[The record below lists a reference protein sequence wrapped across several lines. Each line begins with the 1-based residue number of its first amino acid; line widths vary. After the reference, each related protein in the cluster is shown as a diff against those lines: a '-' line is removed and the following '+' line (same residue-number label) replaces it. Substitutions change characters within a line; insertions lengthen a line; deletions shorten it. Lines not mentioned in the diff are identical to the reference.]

1 MIPLPKDTRG
11 AVGDFGEKV
20 ENRSLLFEKM
30 VLPKT
35 WGHRSQKFNDANRFN
50 VLRASTAG
58 AQLLSTEGKQA
69 ANKAKN
75 DRDPALLLEKAEIA
89 AAMAKVKVDDP
100 ELAKRQIENAKN
112 LLSLIQL
119 SYEGRAHTLFA
130 KLRGRLLINMA
141 GGVHENAGMSLDRC
155 FGLPFIP
162 GSAVKGATR
171 NAALWDILSTS
182 DIGAKK
188 EKIEAALAGF
198 GFAKQDISER
208 GDFVWAAEGDVKMVE
223 HIANRLG
230 PDGAFSGLLSFL
242 PAQPLTPPQV
252 IAEVLTRH
260 PGAQDAAKGTG
271 SPLTIFFP
279 AVKEG
284 SEFGF
289 AFVQTRELEG
299 IAPESLQARIA
310 AWLEC
315 AITSNGIGAKTGAG
329 YGWFSV
335 DPQAEKLRRDKEEE
349 QARRKRER
357 EQKEALEK
365 EVQREEERRL
375 QQLSP
380 QELASEAIKK
390 LSQEEFAT
398 FAKKLAEK
406 TEPEKRAF
414 LAVLGSKEHK
424 DTRKRWSK
432 NKPEI
437 WAVVQSQA
445 TQIGIAFN

>member
-1 MIPLPKDTRG
+1 MIPLPKDTRE

-35 WGHRSQKFNDANRFN
+35 WGHRSKKFDDANRFN

-58 AQLLSTEGKQA
+58 SQLLSTDGKQA
-69 ANKAKN
+69 AKKGKH
-75 DRDPALLLEKAEIA
+75 EEAEIA

-119 SYEGRAHTLFA
+119 SYEGRAHTLVA

-141 GGVHENAGMSLDRC
+141 GGVQENAGMSLDRC

-171 NAALWDILSTS
+171 NAALWDIRSTS

-188 EKIEAALAGF
+188 EKLEAALAGF
-198 GFAKQDISER
+198 GFAKQDLSPSGE
-208 GDFVWAAEGDVKMVE
+208 FVWAAEPDVEMVE
-223 HIANRLG
+223 HIAGRLA

-252 IAEVLTRH
+252 IAEVLTPH
-260 PGAQDAAKGTG
+260 PGAQDAANGNG
-271 SPLTIFFP
+271 SPRPIFFP

-299 IAPESLQARIA
+299 IIPESMQARIA

-335 DPQAEKLRRDKEEE
+335 DPQAEQLRREEAE
-349 QARRKRER
+349 DQARRKRER

-380 QELASEAIKK
+380 QELASETIKK

-398 FAKKLAEK
+398 FAKNLGEK
-406 TEPEKRAF
+406 TEHEKEAF

-424 DTRKRWSK
+424 DTRKRWSRK
-432 NKPEI
+432 KPEI

-445 TQIGIAFN
+445 AQIGIAFN